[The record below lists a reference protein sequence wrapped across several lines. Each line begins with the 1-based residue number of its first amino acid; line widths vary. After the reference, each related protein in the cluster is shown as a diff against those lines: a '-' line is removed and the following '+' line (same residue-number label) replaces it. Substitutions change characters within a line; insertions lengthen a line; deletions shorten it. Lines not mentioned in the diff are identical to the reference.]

1 MELVVAD
8 RGARPRA
15 LRWFESFAAVLASP
29 RSRRLT
35 RTLARWALGLRAIVP
50 WRLVERAVL
59 AFVKMEAECCTQSS
73 PYYKFLQRYVA
84 QFEQSGTFARA
95 RSFLRER
102 ARHQVAARFD
112 AWLRIGALTALRHE
126 VLAKYKGRFGVAPR
140 LLTEAQLA
148 LSPGCDLQCEG
159 CYTQDDRGG
168 TAPKRERIAY
178 LVDEL
183 VSCGVFTIHIIG
195 KGEPFL
201 SPTWARELLSVIEE
215 RPHVFFTI
223 ATHGMHI
230 DDELAARLGALGN
243 VIVLVS
249 IDGPEPLH
257 DARRGEGS
265 YKRVDAA
272 IARLRAHGA
281 LFGFSCMVSKK
292 NYEALVSDEFLEARR
307 ASGCAIGVF
316 SRYFPLSSEGASVVQ
331 ELSLAG
337 DSLAKYTARFDAVRA
352 GPGLPLLDL
361 DEVEQH
367 TGCHSRA
374 GESIYVD
381 GITGQIAPCLRV
393 PFAPDDCSL
402 DRSNTRGQLAARLA
416 HPFFNAY
423 RTGDKQCPT
432 WCGANLSGEL
442 GSVAGL
448 LEGHCASDRARL
460 DEYEQRARD
469 ASEGAGKDL
478 TNKRHL
484 PVLNATNPAPQR
496 PRADAAEPSKESR
509 STP

>member
-1 MELVVAD
+1 VELVVAEEA
-8 RGARPRA
+8 ARPRA
-15 LRWFESFAAVLASP
+15 VRWFEAFAGMLASP
-29 RSRRLT
+29 RARRVT
-35 RTLARWALGLRAIVP
+35 RTIARLALALRALVP
-50 WRLVERAVL
+50 GKLVERAVL

-84 QFEQSGTFARA
+84 QFEKSGTFARA
-95 RSFLRER
+95 RAFLRER
-102 ARHQVAARFD
+102 SPKSAAARLD
-112 AWLRIGALTALRHE
+112 AWVRIGAITALRHE
-126 VLAKYKGRFGVAPR
+126 VLAKYKGQRGVAPR

-148 LSPGCDLQCEG
+148 LSPRCDLECEG
-159 CYTQDDRGG
+159 CYTREDRGG
-168 TAPKRERIAY
+168 SAPRRERIAY

-223 ATHGMHI
+223 ATHGMHV
-230 DDELAARLGALGN
+230 DDELAARLGSLGN

-249 IDGPEPLH
+249 IDGNEATH
-257 DARRGEGS
+257 DARRGAGS
-265 YKRVDAA
+265 YQRVARA
-272 IARLRAHGA
+272 LERLRAHGA

-292 NYEALVSDEFLEARR
+292 NHEDLVSEAFLEARR
-307 ASGCAIGVF
+307 AQGCAVGVY
-316 SRYFPLSSEGASVVQ
+316 SRYFPLSSEGEGVVD
-331 ELSLAG
+331 ELTLDPETLAT
-337 DSLAKYTARFDAVRA
+337 YTARFDAVRA
-352 GPGLPLLDL
+352 GEGLPLLDL

-393 PFAPDDCSL
+393 PFAPDECSL
-402 DRSNTRGQLAARLA
+402 DAHNAKGQLAARLS

-423 RTGDKQCPT
+423 RTGEKSCPT

-442 GSVAGL
+442 GAVSAL
-448 LEGHCASDRARL
+448 LDSHCASDRERL
-460 DEYEQRARD
+460 SEYEQRARD
-469 ASEGAGKDL
+469 ASAP
-478 TNKRHL
+478 KRRL
-484 PVLNATNPAPQR
+484 PVLNSPSPQPARSPSAQR
-496 PRADAAEPSKESR
+496 TASKVSR

>member
-1 MELVVAD
+1 MELVVAEEA
-8 RGARPRA
+8 ARPRA
-15 LRWFESFAAVLASP
+15 VRWFEAFASMLGSP
-29 RSRRLT
+29 RARRVT
-35 RTLARWALGLRAIVP
+35 RTLARWALGLRALVP
-50 WRLVERAVL
+50 GRLVERAVL

-84 QFEQSGTFARA
+84 QFEKSGTFQRARA
-95 RSFLRER
+95 FLRER
-102 ARHQVAARFD
+102 NPSAAAARLD
-112 AWLRIGALTALRHE
+112 AWVRIGAITALRHE
-126 VLAKYKGRFGVAPR
+126 VLAKYKGHRGVAPR

-148 LSPGCDLQCEG
+148 LSPGCDLACEG
-159 CYTQDDRGG
+159 CYTREDRGG
-168 TAPKRERIAY
+168 SAPRRERIAY

-201 SPTWARELLSVIEE
+201 SPAWAKELLSVIEE

-243 VIVLVS
+243 AIVLVS
-249 IDGPEPLH
+249 IDGNEETH
-257 DARRGEGS
+257 DARRGAGS
-265 YKRVDAA
+265 YRRVQRALE
-272 IARLRAHGA
+272 RLRAHGA

-292 NYEALVSDEFLEARR
+292 NHADLVSDEYLRARR
-307 ASGCAIGVF
+307 AEGCAVGVY
-316 SRYFPLSSEGASVVQ
+316 SRYFPLSSESDGVVDD
-331 ELSLAG
+331 LTL
-337 DSLAKYTARFDAVRA
+337 DPKTLAKYTAKFDAVRA
-352 GPGLPLLDL
+352 GEGLPLLDL

-393 PFAPDDCSL
+393 PFAPDECSL
-402 DRSNTRGQLAARLA
+402 DASNTKGQLASRLS
-416 HPFFNAY
+416 HPFFSAY
-423 RTGDKQCPT
+423 RTGEKSCPT

-442 GSVAGL
+442 GSVSAL
-448 LEGHCASDRARL
+448 LEGHCASDRDRL
-460 DEYEQRARD
+460 ADYEQRARD
-469 ASEGAGKDL
+469 GASP
-478 TNKRHL
+478 KRHL
-484 PVLNATNPAPQR
+484 PVLSSQTPKQPR
-496 PRADAAEPSKESR
+496 PRSHETADSKVSR